1 MNKVKHKTNTKGI
14 LQGEI
19 WQVYLDPIKGSEQG
33 GNRPLV
39 VISGNTLNKN
49 LGVVIGCPLSTSI
62 HDFEGNLVLNPNE
75 INGLKTKSEVM
86 VFHVRSLSK
95 ERFKKRLGN
104 ISASHINHL
113 KKTLN
118 DILKY

>member
-1 MNKVKHKTNTKGI
+1 MTKTDQLSI
-14 LQGEI
+14 LQGEL

-39 VISGNTLNKN
+39 VISGNTLNSN
-49 LGVVIGCPLSTSI
+49 LGVVIGCPLSSSI
-62 HDFEGNLVLNPNE
+62 HNFEGNLVLNPTQT
-75 INGLKTKSEVM
+75 NGLKVTSEVM
-86 VFHVRSLSK
+86 VFHIRSLSK
-95 ERFKKRLGN
+95 ERFKKKIGS
-104 ISASHINHL
+104 ISSSQLDHL

>member
-1 MNKVKHKTNTKGI
+1 MNKVKCKTNSINI

-62 HDFEGNLVLNPNE
+62 HDFEGNLILNPTE
-75 INGLKTKSEVM
+75 SNGLIAKSEVM

-95 ERFKKRLGN
+95 ERFKKKLGN
-104 ISASHINHL
+104 ISFSDLDHL

>member
-1 MNKVKHKTNTKGI
+1 MSDLSIG
-14 LQGEI
+14 QGEI

-39 VISGNTLNKN
+39 VISGNTLNNN
-49 LGVVIGCPLSTSI
+49 LHVVIGCPLSTSI
-62 HDFEGNLVLNPNE
+62 HNFEGNLVLDPTE
-75 INGLKTKSEVM
+75 INGLKTRSEVM
-86 VFHVRSLSK
+86 VFHIRSLSK
-95 ERFKKRLGN
+95 ERFKKKLGS
-104 ISASHINHL
+104 ISFTQLNYL